1 MNPDGTTSPAP
12 LKSPRVDWRDDGGGF
27 ICWQDGGR
35 TKFSPPPRT
44 HYSAP
49 HSMTRF
55 LVATLVAAL
64 AALGLVVYL
73 IHNT

>member
-27 ICWQDGGR
+27 IYWQDGGR
-35 TKFSPPPRT
+35 TEFSPPPRT
-44 HYSAP
+44 HYGAP
-49 HSMTRF
+49 VSTRF

-73 IHNT
+73 IHNA